1 MPMPGPSMP
10 RTFSPEEYPSGLSH
24 IPDDF
29 RPPSPPKGPCAD
41 YSKSGQKCHHFETK
55 QEDAR
60 HEVRKDH
67 SPLPSHEHSKVGA
80 DRVAHHSLSLDIK
93 EVFDV
98 EEEVEMEPPVIIN
111 APMLGGSLAFTLEAL
126 RNWG

>member
-1 MPMPGPSMP
+1 MA
-10 RTFSPEEYPSGLSH
+10 RTFSPEEYPSGPSH
-24 IPDDF
+24 IPDNF
-29 RPPSPPKGPCAD
+29 RPPSPPKGSHAD

-60 HEVRKDH
+60 CEVRKDH

-80 DRVAHHSLSLDIK
+80 DRVAHCSPSPDIK

-98 EEEVEMEPPVIIN
+98 EEEVEMEPLIIID
-111 APMLGGSLAFTLEAL
+111 APMLGSSLVFTLEAL